1 MNALSP
7 ELALIDDEIDR
18 RAESARAVHTNPEL
32 LPSPSVQ
39 LQARRATLPVAVVFA
54 CFAVLAVTLLLVGP
68 GDRAPVSRDLTAR
81 TSDSPEGRT
90 APKLHWKPVPNAQFY
105 NVILWHE
112 GERVLDLWPT
122 EPFVSVSTKELPPGH
137 YEWFVYPRLGRG
149 AKGSYGH
156 VAAQGT
162 LNV

>member
-18 RAESARAVHTNPEL
+18 RAESARAVDTNPEL
-32 LPSPSVQ
+32 LPGPSVG
-39 LQARRATLPVAVVFA
+39 LQTRRPTLPVAVVLA
-54 CFAVLAVTLLLVGP
+54 CLAVLAVTLLMVGP
-68 GDRAPVSRDLTAR
+68 GGRDPASTDLTAR
-81 TSDSPEGRT
+81 TSDTADGRT
-90 APKLHWKPVPNAQFY
+90 APELHWKPVPNAQFY

-122 EPFVSVSTKELPPGH
+122 KPFVSVSTKGLPPGR
-137 YEWFVYPRLGRG
+137 YQWFVYPRLGNG

-156 VAAQGT
+156 VAAHGT

>member
-68 GDRAPVSRDLTAR
+68 GDRAPASRGPHGTDFR
-81 TSDSPEGRT
+81 QP
-90 APKLHWKPVPNAQFY
+90 
-105 NVILWHE
+105 
-112 GERVLDLWPT
+112 
-122 EPFVSVSTKELPPGH
+122 
-137 YEWFVYPRLGRG
+137 RG
-149 AKGSYGH
+149 AHGSQTPLEARSERAVLQRH
-156 VAAQGT
+156 PLARR
-162 LNV
+162 